1 MPETTERL
9 QRAPGSSSIDQ
20 NLVRKAKRW
29 LSFTKGRRDR
39 LSSGECRIA
48 GEGTS
53 SEGLFPMQQ
62 TRRRFMA
69 ALPLAGVAGLFSWPH
84 QADADAP
91 PEVTSVR
98 LPKSPSICAAPKYL
112 MQELLHTEGFTEVQY
127 VSGQTNVLKRGLA
140 DGTIDF
146 DVDFAPRHVVNID
159 RGMAVTILVGVHV
172 GCFDLIA
179 AEHIRRVAD
188 LRGKRIG
195 ISALESSLAYVPRAD
210 HGECWYRSD
219 QGFRLGC

>member
-1 MPETTERL
+1 
-9 QRAPGSSSIDQ
+9 
-20 NLVRKAKRW
+20 
-29 LSFTKGRRDR
+29 
-39 LSSGECRIA
+39 
-48 GEGTS
+48 
-53 SEGLFPMQQ
+53 MQQ

-91 PEVTSVR
+91 PEVTSVQ

-146 DVDFAPRHVVNID
+146 DVDLPRD
-159 RGMAVTILVGVHV
+159 TLS
-172 GCFDLIA
+172 
-179 AEHIRRVAD
+179 
-188 LRGKRIG
+188 
-195 ISALESSLAYVPRAD
+195 ISTGYGRYDPGWCARWVL
-210 HGECWYRSD
+210 
-219 QGFRLGC
+219 